1 MSRLRA
7 IWLAYLRAGTSVATR
22 KLTKPS
28 QDGLVAIGA
37 VTATLGDGSA
47 VTNCWYRFAD
57 QPALLNADLTKEEPE
72 AMQVRV
78 EKLHRACTKDRE
90 YLAPPTVGTLAY
102 LDPAQLVQPPKGF
115 EVGYVPIAVRQESA
129 ARGTKQKCSI
139 PASRTIR
146 GIDDQRDEAG
156 DPPVRLDGVP
166 QRELRVHP
174 VAIAPTQAL
183 PLDVTTGLEVGHDA
197 LHGALRDADVAGDV
211 LQQDLRVLRD
221 QQQHVRVVAQECPS
235 VPLVRG
241 RRRLAAP

>member
-1 MSRLRA
+1 MVTAGNIGHPRQVARAQRRETWRTPISVGAHTPRPHEPPLAGVLANRRSAHRETPHLKGLWFTLTARSFLSGHNRGFGGSMSRLRA

-115 EVGYVPIAVRQESA
+115 EVGYVPIAVR
-129 ARGTKQKCSI
+129 
-139 PASRTIR
+139 
-146 GIDDQRDEAG
+146 
-156 DPPVRLDGVP
+156 
-166 QRELRVHP
+166 
-174 VAIAPTQAL
+174 
-183 PLDVTTGLEVGHDA
+183 
-197 LHGALRDADVAGDV
+197 
-211 LQQDLRVLRD
+211 
-221 QQQHVRVVAQECPS
+221 
-235 VPLVRG
+235 
-241 RRRLAAP
+241 